1 MKLWVRDQGPG
12 IAPEETSNLFDRF
25 IRKNAKNPAT
35 AKKHSVGAGLGLAIV
50 RSIAEGH
57 QGRAWVE
64 QPDQG
69 SGVIF
74 GLTLP
79 APQYTRSTLTEEK

>member
-1 MKLWVRDQGPG
+1 M
-12 IAPEETSNLFDRF
+12 
-25 IRKNAKNPAT
+25 
-35 AKKHSVGAGLGLAIV
+35 GAGLGLAIV

-69 SGVIF
+69 PGVIF